1 MNSNRQWNT
10 FIRIFK
16 IGVLN
21 IFRNGWLTIAAT
33 AVMTVA
39 LIIISLAVVL
49 NVTSKN
55 AIDELAK
62 NLKASI
68 YLVDGISDADRLK
81 VQKSLQSQDF
91 VQSVEYISS
100 DQAAKDLANDFNN
113 DAEILQAYALVG
125 QEQVLPSSYRVSVK
139 DLARMPEIE
148 KVAQSEAIKS
158 YISKVS
164 LGQTDAKKT
173 IDRAAATQRFI
184 TLGSVISS
192 SVLTVVSIMI
202 IFNTI
207 RMAIYT
213 RREEIRIMKLIGGT
227 PGYIR
232 GPFLVEAS
240 LYGVIASIIATSVV
254 YSIIFVLG
262 GKVAD
267 QPEFAQTYQF
277 FTAPVTIITM
287 AISATFVGVLIGVVS
302 SMLAMEK
309 HLKLKYW

>member
-100 DQAAKDLANDFNN
+100 VQAAKDLANDFNN

-125 QEQVLPSSYRVSVK
+125 QEQRLGARTQAPPGGLLPHRLVGQ
-139 DLARMPEIE
+139 A
-148 KVAQSEAIKS
+148 
-158 YISKVS
+158 
-164 LGQTDAKKT
+164 QTDGGHAPA
-173 IDRAAATQRFI
+173 RSR
-184 TLGSVISS
+184 SS
-192 SVLTVVSIMI
+192 
-202 IFNTI
+202 
-207 RMAIYT
+207 
-213 RREEIRIMKLIGGT
+213 
-227 PGYIR
+227 
-232 GPFLVEAS
+232 
-240 LYGVIASIIATSVV
+240 
-254 YSIIFVLG
+254 
-262 GKVAD
+262 
-267 QPEFAQTYQF
+267 
-277 FTAPVTIITM
+277 
-287 AISATFVGVLIGVVS
+287 
-302 SMLAMEK
+302 LAG
-309 HLKLKYW
+309 